1 MIDSGARRETK
12 RRSGSCVTLQWRR
25 NPVRVFVLATML
37 LASSSLGSLAQE
49 QGKALPAAPQAG
61 TSVQTDQN
69 AAPQP
74 DQRTGRDQPKT
85 HDHEVGEGPKTRRDD
100 GERMGRDTREMG
112 HSGMMRRGDTD
123 RLGGNDREMGGGGM
137 MRRSDGDRMNRDE
150 REKSQDS
157 RMYRDRETSRDREP
171 DRGRYSDRG
180 DRDWDRADR
189 DRDNRGYV
197 DADQPR
203 RRVKVCFEFENGDE

>member
-123 RLGGNDREMGGGGM
+123 RMGGNDREMGGGGICVAA
-137 MRRSDGDRMNRDE
+137 
-150 REKSQDS
+150 
-157 RMYRDRETSRDREP
+157 T
-171 DRGRYSDRG
+171 
-180 DRDWDRADR
+180 AT
-189 DRDNRGYV
+189 V
-197 DADQPR
+197 
-203 RRVKVCFEFENGDE
+203 

>member
-1 MIDSGARRETK
+1 
-12 RRSGSCVTLQWRR
+12 
-25 NPVRVFVLATML
+25 ML

-85 HDHEVGEGPKTRRDD
+85 HDHEVGAGPKTRRDD

-123 RLGGNDREMGGGGM
+123 RMGGNDREMGGGGM
-137 MRRSDGDRMNRDE
+137 MRRSDVDRMNRDE

-203 RRVKVCFEFENGDE
+203 RRVKVCFEFENGDEYCRYR